1 MSTAE
6 RVKWVQT
13 LRRGALG
20 TDIHRI
26 PQNAARTKVKEMAL
40 RVLECT
46 GLQGA
51 ERKAME
57 EAWANY
63 RDSWPDW
70 RETGG
75 DAGQEMAPEDETK
88 KTWYFPLLN

>member
-1 MSTAE
+1 MIGAE
-6 RVKWVQT
+6 RIKWVQT
-13 LRRGALG
+13 LRRGALDN
-20 TDIHRI
+20 DIDRV
-26 PQNAARTKVKEMAL
+26 PDNAGRAKVKEMAL

-63 RDSWPDW
+63 RDSWLD
-70 RETGG
+70 
-75 DAGQEMAPEDETK
+75 
-88 KTWYFPLLN
+88 